1 MQGAAAARPWVE
13 KAGATYRGLLDQQN
27 QIGKAYNLKYVP
39 IGIALDEQGRLVRPV
54 GSVNIDDDAF
64 RAELVAW
71 ATSGAI
77 PASWQNMS
85 GGGRPQPLTLAERE
99 ADARFQLAIVLLER
113 DAKAEA
119 IAELKKAVRLD
130 PQNWLIRKQLW
141 PLEAPQAFY
150 SGAVDYDWQKAQM
163 EREAAGLLAD

>member
-64 RAELVAW
+64 RAELVA
-71 ATSGAI
+71 
-77 PASWQNMS
+77 
-85 GGGRPQPLTLAERE
+85 
-99 ADARFQLAIVLLER
+99 
-113 DAKAEA
+113 
-119 IAELKKAVRLD
+119 
-130 PQNWLIRKQLW
+130 
-141 PLEAPQAFY
+141 
-150 SGAVDYDWQKAQM
+150 
-163 EREAAGLLAD
+163 